1 MEMSDKPEIH
11 HKRKISPIQQQ
22 TVIPADFLSDLV
34 TFFLRQLPAYNAYS
48 HSIIFLYPQ
57 Q

>member
-22 TVIPADFLSDLV
+22 TVIPADFLSRPGDL
-34 TFFLRQLPAYNAYS
+34 FSAAAAG
-48 HSIIFLYPQ
+48 I
-57 Q
+57 